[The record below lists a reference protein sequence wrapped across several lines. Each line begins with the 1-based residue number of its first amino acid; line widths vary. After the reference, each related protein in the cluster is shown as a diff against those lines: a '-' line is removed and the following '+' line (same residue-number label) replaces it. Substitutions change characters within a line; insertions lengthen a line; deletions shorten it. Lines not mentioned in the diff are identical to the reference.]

1 MFLRIIIYLSKN
13 NFQSF
18 QKKKKY
24 SKRFEIFPM
33 FQFLHLRYIFL
44 LIAIYR
50 RKKKIR
56 NWPKKPCNSIS
67 QSLFHF
73 NPYTY
78 NTSFQKKKNKFSK
91 EENNSKH
98 SLRFDFCIFYDNSPR
113 SSKIHFLRLNS
124 SIYIRYPS
132 VHGGNSFRP
141 KVDRV
146 ISFRAIE
153 VRSHHFDP
161 RDWRRMAGDI

>member
-1 MFLRIIIYLSKN
+1 
-13 NFQSF
+13 
-18 QKKKKY
+18 
-24 SKRFEIFPM
+24 M
-33 FQFLHLRYIFL
+33 FQFLHLRYISL

-78 NTSFQKKKNKFSK
+78 NTSFQKKINFQKRRTIRNISCVSISAFSTTTLPVHRKFTS
-91 EENNSKH
+91 
-98 SLRFDFCIFYDNSPR
+98 CV
-113 SSKIHFLRLNS
+113 
-124 SIYIRYPS
+124 SIPPS
-132 VHGGNSFRP
+132 ISDTPLFTGNSFRP

-161 RDWRRMAGDI
+161 RD